1 MELLSPAGSMECL
14 IAAVQNGADAVY
26 FGGGNFN
33 ARRFADNFSGDALVY
48 AVDYCHERGVRCYI
62 TLNTLLFDREIPF
75 ALDFAGELYRIGVDA
90 VLVQDLGIARV
101 LRRELPELTLHASTQ
116 MGIHE
121 LHGLEYCKHMGI
133 SRAVLA
139 REVSLERIKFLA
151 ENSDVEI
158 ETFAHGALCMGF
170 SGSCLYSSM
179 SGERSGNRGTCAQ
192 PCRKRASVSGR
203 PGADDFCLSTNDIC
217 MLSELNALKAAGVA
231 CVKIEGR
238 MKKSEYVAAI
248 TRCYRAAIDGADAK
262 EIEKLRSEAFEM
274 FNRGEFSTSHLY
286 GDSVKTDR
294 IGSSKPSRE
303 LISRAEQSIK
313 GERKRFWINFCLRLH
328 VGEEAV
334 LEAWFAERPDCTVE
348 CRGEVVQRANKPQTA
363 DTYTQRLMKL
373 GDTPFV
379 MKNCEVNM
387 QSDCYISASELN
399 ALRRRVC
406 DALLEKLHVRNEVPK
421 LSVFSSD
428 GSAKKYAAENDNNAK
443 NVNEKYAAEKYAA
456 KKDISK
462 KDAAKLGIY
471 ARIRTVDEAGEA
483 LNVGADY
490 VGIMP
495 IYFND
500 AELAALKRL
509 KSEYKE
515 SRLVLILPNVLIT
528 AECGSQVQRFI
539 ESSVFC
545 GIETNNIGQWNLGRE
560 LPVRIAGIGM
570 NILNSKAAEEL
581 FGLSFTHIMPS
592 PELNAAQL
600 AQLAEDC
607 GETLI
612 PSVHGRVPLM
622 QLLHCPVKEHLG
634 CKACSGSVGNVTD
647 EAGREFPL
655 INTRFGNEC
664 LVSMLNCKTTD
675 LVDVYDKIPHCA
687 GYALSFMGEASS
699 AIGERICAFARSREG
714 ERIEKLWDSTRGHW
728 NRKVD

>member
-1 MELLSPAGSMECL
+1 MELLSPAGNMECL

-33 ARRFADNFSGDALVY
+33 ARRFADNFSGDSLVY

-62 TLNTLLFDREIPF
+62 TLNTLLFDREIPS
-75 ALDFAGELYRIGVDA
+75 ALDFAGELYRIGADA
-90 VLVQDLGIARV
+90 VLVQDLGLARV
-101 LRRELPELTLHASTQ
+101 LRNELPNLKLHASTQ

-121 LHGLEYCKHMGI
+121 LHGLEYCKHIGI

-192 PCRKRASVSGR
+192 PCRKRACVSGR
-203 PGADDFCLSTNDIC
+203 PGANDFCLSTNDIC
-217 MLSELNALKAAGVA
+217 MLNELNALKAAGVA

-238 MKKSEYVAAI
+238 MKKSEYVATI

-262 EIEKLRSEAFEM
+262 EIEKMRAEAFEM
-274 FNRGEFSTSHLY
+274 FNRGEFNTSHLY

-303 LISRAEQSIK
+303 LIARSEQSVK
-313 GERKRFWINFCLRLH
+313 GERKRFKINLCLKLRT
-328 VGEEAV
+328 GEKAV
-334 LEAWFAERPDCTVE
+334 LGAWFTDRPDCTVE
-348 CRGEVVQRANKPQTA
+348 CRGDIVQRANKPQTA

-379 MKNCEVNM
+379 MENCKIDM

-406 DALLEKLHVRNEVPK
+406 DTLIEKLHVRNDVPK
-421 LSVFSSD
+421 LSTFSPD
-428 GSAKKYAAENDNNAK
+428 GSAKK
-443 NVNEKYAAEKYAA
+443 
-456 KKDISK
+456 
-462 KDAAKLGIY
+462 DAPKLGIY
-471 ARIRTVDEAGEA
+471 ARIRTVDEVKEA
-483 LNVGADY
+483 LNAGADY

-500 AELAALKRL
+500 AELTALKSL

-515 SRLVLILPNVLIT
+515 SRIVLILPNVLIT
-528 AECGSQVQRFI
+528 GDCEPQVQRFI

-570 NILNSKAAEEL
+570 NILNSKAADEL

-600 AQLAEDC
+600 TQLAEDC

-647 EAGREFPL
+647 EAGRAFPL

-664 LVSMLNCKTTD
+664 IVSMLNCKSTD
-675 LVDVYDKIPHCA
+675 LIDIYDKIPPCA
-687 GYALSFMGEASS
+687 GYALSFMGEDSNS
-699 AIGERICAFARSREG
+699 IGERICAFVRSREG
-714 ERIEKLWDSTRGHW
+714 ERVEQLLDSTRGHW
-728 NRKVD
+728 NRRVD

>member
-1 MELLSPAGSMECL
+1 MELLSPAGNMECL

-62 TLNTLLFDREIPF
+62 TLNTLLFDREIPS
-75 ALDFAGELYRIGVDA
+75 AVDFAGELYKIGADA
-90 VLVQDLGIARV
+90 VLVQDLGIARM
-101 LRRELPELTLHASTQ
+101 LRRELPALKLHASTQ

-121 LHGLEYCKHMGI
+121 LHGLEYCKHTGI

-192 PCRKRASVSGR
+192 PCRKRASVSGK
-203 PGADDFCLSTNDIC
+203 PGMDDFCLSTNDIC
-217 MLSELNALKAAGVA
+217 MLNELNALKAAGVA

-262 EIEKLRSEAFEM
+262 ELAKMRSEAFEM

-286 GDSVKTDR
+286 GDSVKTNR
-294 IGSSKPSRE
+294 IGSSKPSRA
-303 LISRAEQSIK
+303 LVSRAEQSVK
-313 GERKRFWINFCLRLH
+313 GERKRFQIDFCLQLR
-328 VGEEAV
+328 VGEAAV
-334 LEAWFAERPDCTVE
+334 LSAWFTDRPDCTVE
-348 CRGEVVQRANKPQTA
+348 CRGESVQRANKPQTA
-363 DTYTQRLMKL
+363 DTYTQGLMKL
-373 GDTPFV
+373 GTTPFV
-379 MKNCEVNM
+379 MKNCKISM
-387 QSDCYISASELN
+387 QSDCYISVSGLN

-421 LSVFSSD
+421 LSAFNPDAST
-428 GSAKKYAAENDNNAK
+428 
-443 NVNEKYAAEKYAA
+443 
-456 KKDISK
+456 K
-462 KDAAKLGIY
+462 KDAAEKDSTKKDVPKLGIY
-471 ARIRTVDEAGEA
+471 ARIRTVYEAKEA
-483 LNVGADY
+483 LRAGADY

-500 AELAALKRL
+500 AELDAIKSLKR
-509 KSEYKE
+509 EYEE

-528 AECGSQVQRFI
+528 AECEPQVQRFI
-539 ESSVFC
+539 KSSVFC
-545 GIETNNIGQWNLGRE
+545 GIETNNIGQWIFGRE

-570 NILNSKAAEEL
+570 NILNSRAAYEL
-581 FGLSFTHIMPS
+581 FELFFTHIMPS

-634 CKACSGSVGNVTD
+634 CKACSDRVGNVTD
-647 EAGREFPL
+647 EAGRAFPL
-655 INTRFGNEC
+655 INTRFGSEC
-664 LVSMLNCKTTD
+664 VVSMLNCKPTD
-675 LVDVYDKIPHCA
+675 LIDIYNKIPPCA
-687 GYALSFMGEASS
+687 GYALSFMGEDSN
-699 AIGERICAFARSREG
+699 AIGERICAFTRSRNG
-714 ERIEKLWDSTRGHW
+714 ERVEKLLNSTRGHW
-728 NRKVD
+728 NRRVD

>member
-1 MELLSPAGSMECL
+1 MELLSPAGNMECL

-33 ARRFADNFSGDALVY
+33 ARRFADNFSGDALVH

-62 TLNTLLFDREIPF
+62 TLNTLLFDREIPS
-75 ALDFAGELYRIGVDA
+75 ALDFAGELYRIGADA
-90 VLVQDLGIARV
+90 VLVQDLGLARV
-101 LRRELPELTLHASTQ
+101 LRRELPNLKLHASTQ

-121 LHGLEYCKHMGI
+121 LHGLEYCKQIGI

-158 ETFAHGALCMGF
+158 ETFAHGALCMSF

-192 PCRKRASVSGR
+192 PCRKRACVSGK

-217 MLSELNALKAAGVA
+217 MLNELNALKAAGVA

-238 MKKSEYVAAI
+238 MKKSEYVATI

-262 EIEKLRSEAFEM
+262 EIAKMRSEAFEM

-303 LISRAEQSIK
+303 LIARSEQSVK
-313 GERKRFWINFCLRLH
+313 GERKRFRINLCLKLR
-328 VGEEAV
+328 VGEAAV
-334 LEAWFAERPDCTVE
+334 LGAWFTDSPDCNVE
-348 CRGEVVQRANKPQTA
+348 CRGEIVQRANKPQTA
-363 DTYTQRLMKL
+363 GTYTQRLMKL
-373 GDTPFV
+373 GDTPFI
-379 MKNCEVNM
+379 MEDCEINM

-406 DALLEKLHVRNEVPK
+406 DALLEKLHVRNDVPK
-421 LSVFSSD
+421 LSTFGFD
-428 GSAKKYAAENDNNAK
+428 GSTKKYAT
-443 NVNEKYAAEKYAA
+443 
-456 KKDISK
+456 K
-462 KDAAKLGIY
+462 KDAPKLGVY
-471 ARIRTVDEAGEA
+471 ARIRTADDARDA
-483 LNVGADY
+483 LNAGADC

-495 IYFND
+495 IFFND
-500 AELAALKRL
+500 AELTALKSL
-509 KSEYKE
+509 KSEFKE
-515 SRLVLILPNVLIT
+515 SCLILILPNVLIT
-528 AECGSQVQRFI
+528 AECEPKVQRFI

-545 GIETNNIGQWNLGRE
+545 GIETNNIGQWTLGRE

-570 NILNSKAAEEL
+570 NILNSRAAEEL

-634 CKACSGSVGNVTD
+634 CKACFGNAGNVTD
-647 EAGREFPL
+647 EAGRVFPL
-655 INTRFGNEC
+655 INTRFGSEC
-664 LVSMLNCKTTD
+664 VVSMLNCKPTD
-675 LVDVYDKIPHCA
+675 LIDIYDKIPPCA
-687 GYALSFMGEASS
+687 GYALSFMGEDSN

-714 ERIEKLWDSTRGHW
+714 ERVEKLLDSTRGHW
-728 NRKVD
+728 NRRVD

>member
-1 MELLSPAGSMECL
+1 MELLSPAGNMECL

-33 ARRFADNFSGDALVY
+33 ARRFADNFSGDALVH

-62 TLNTLLFDREIPF
+62 TLNTLLFDREIPS
-75 ALDFAGELYRIGVDA
+75 ALDFAGELYRIGADA
-90 VLVQDLGIARV
+90 VLVQDLGLARV
-101 LRRELPELTLHASTQ
+101 LRRELPGLKLHASTQ

-121 LHGLEYCKHMGI
+121 LHGLEYCKHIGI

-158 ETFAHGALCMGF
+158 ETFAHGALCMSF

-192 PCRKRASVSGR
+192 PCRKRACVSGK

-217 MLSELNALKAAGVA
+217 MLNELNALKAAGVA

-238 MKKSEYVAAI
+238 MKKSEYVATI
-248 TRCYRAAIDGADAK
+248 TRCYRAALDGADAK
-262 EIEKLRSEAFEM
+262 EIAKMRSEAFEM

-303 LISRAEQSIK
+303 LIARSEQSVK
-313 GERKRFWINFCLRLH
+313 GERKRFRINLCLKLR
-328 VGEEAV
+328 VGEAAV
-334 LEAWFAERPDCTVE
+334 LGAWFTDSPDCNVE
-348 CRGEVVQRANKPQTA
+348 CRGEIVQRANKPQTA

-373 GDTPFV
+373 GDTPFI
-379 MKNCEVNM
+379 MEDCEINM

-406 DALLEKLHVRNEVPK
+406 DALLEKLHVRNDVPK
-421 LSVFSSD
+421 LSTFGFD
-428 GSAKKYAAENDNNAK
+428 GSTKKYAT
-443 NVNEKYAAEKYAA
+443 
-456 KKDISK
+456 K
-462 KDAAKLGIY
+462 KDAPKLGVY
-471 ARIRTVDEAGEA
+471 ARIRTADEARDA
-483 LNVGADY
+483 LNAGADC

-500 AELAALKRL
+500 AELTALKSL
-509 KSEYKE
+509 KSEFEE
-515 SRLVLILPNVLIT
+515 SRLVLILPNVLIA
-528 AECGSQVQRFI
+528 AECEPQVQRFI
-539 ESSVFC
+539 KSSVFC

-634 CKACSGSVGNVTD
+634 CKACFGSVGNVTD
-647 EAGREFPL
+647 EAGRVFPL
-655 INTRFGNEC
+655 INMRFGSEC
-664 LVSMLNCKTTD
+664 VVSMLNCKPTD
-675 LVDVYDKIPHCA
+675 LIDIYDKIPPCA
-687 GYALSFMGEASS
+687 GYALSFMGEDSN

-714 ERIEKLWDSTRGHW
+714 ERVEKLLDSTRGHW
-728 NRKVD
+728 NRRVD

>member
-1 MELLSPAGSMECL
+1 MELLSPAGNMECL

-33 ARRFADNFSGDALVY
+33 ARRFADNFSGDALVH

-62 TLNTLLFDREIPF
+62 TLNTLLFDREIPS
-75 ALDFAGELYRIGVDA
+75 ALDFAGELYRIGADA
-90 VLVQDLGIARV
+90 VLVQDLGLARV
-101 LRRELPELTLHASTQ
+101 LRRELPNLKLHASTQ

-121 LHGLEYCKHMGI
+121 LHGLEYCKHIGI

-158 ETFAHGALCMGF
+158 ETFAHGALCMSF

-192 PCRKRASVSGR
+192 PCRKRACVSGK

-217 MLSELNALKAAGVA
+217 MLNELNALKAAGVA

-238 MKKSEYVAAI
+238 MKKSEYVATI
-248 TRCYRAAIDGADAK
+248 TRCYRAALDGADAK
-262 EIEKLRSEAFEM
+262 EIAKMRSEAFEM

-303 LISRAEQSIK
+303 LIARSEQSVK
-313 GERKRFWINFCLRLH
+313 GERKRFRINLCLKLR
-328 VGEEAV
+328 VGEAAV
-334 LEAWFAERPDCTVE
+334 LGAWFTDSPDCTVE
-348 CRGEVVQRANKPQTA
+348 CRGEIVQRANKPQTA

-373 GDTPFV
+373 GDTPFI
-379 MKNCEVNM
+379 MEDCEINM

-406 DALLEKLHVRNEVPK
+406 DALLEKLHVRNDVPK
-421 LSVFSSD
+421 LSTFGFD
-428 GSAKKYAAENDNNAK
+428 GSTKKYAT
-443 NVNEKYAAEKYAA
+443 
-456 KKDISK
+456 K
-462 KDAAKLGIY
+462 KDAPKLGVY
-471 ARIRTVDEAGEA
+471 ARIRTADEARDA
-483 LNVGADY
+483 LNAGADC

-500 AELAALKRL
+500 AELTALKSL
-509 KSEYKE
+509 KSEFKE
-515 SRLVLILPNVLIT
+515 NRLILILPNVLIA
-528 AECGSQVQRFI
+528 AECEPQVQRFI
-539 ESSVFC
+539 KSSVFC
-545 GIETNNIGQWNLGRE
+545 GIETNNIGQWTLGRE

-634 CKACSGSVGNVTD
+634 CKACFGSVGNVTD
-647 EAGREFPL
+647 EAGRVFPL
-655 INTRFGNEC
+655 INMRFGSEC
-664 LVSMLNCKTTD
+664 VVSMLNCKPTD
-675 LVDVYDKIPHCA
+675 LIDIYDKIPPCA
-687 GYALSFMGEASS
+687 GYALSFMGEDSN

-714 ERIEKLWDSTRGHW
+714 ERVEKLLDSTRGHW
-728 NRKVD
+728 NRRVD

>member
-1 MELLSPAGSMECL
+1 MELLSPAGNMECL

-33 ARRFADNFSGDALVY
+33 ARRFADNFGSDALVH

-62 TLNTLLFDREIPF
+62 TLNTLLFDREIPS
-75 ALDFAGELYRIGVDA
+75 ALDFAGELYRIGADA
-90 VLVQDLGIARV
+90 VLVQDLGLARV
-101 LRRELPELTLHASTQ
+101 LRRELPELKLHASTQ

-121 LHGLEYCKHMGI
+121 LHGLEYCKHIGI

-192 PCRKRASVSGR
+192 PCRKRACVSGK

-217 MLSELNALKAAGVA
+217 MLNELNALKAAGVA

-238 MKKSEYVAAI
+238 MKKSEYVATI
-248 TRCYRAAIDGADAK
+248 TRCYRAAINGADAK
-262 EIEKLRSEAFEM
+262 EIAKMRAEAFEM
-274 FNRGEFSTSHLY
+274 FNRGDFNTSHLY

-303 LISRAEQSIK
+303 LIARSEQSIK
-313 GERKRFWINFCLRLH
+313 GERKRFQINFCLKLR

-334 LEAWFAERPDCTVE
+334 LGAWFTDRPDCTVE
-348 CRGEVVQRANKPQTA
+348 CRGEIVQRANKPQTA

-379 MKNCEVNM
+379 PEDCEIDM

-406 DALLEKLHVRNEVPK
+406 DALLEKLHVRNEIPK
-421 LSVFSSD
+421 LSAFSPD
-428 GSAKKYAAENDNNAK
+428 GSAKK
-443 NVNEKYAAEKYAA
+443 
-456 KKDISK
+456 
-462 KDAAKLGIY
+462 DAPKLGIY
-471 ARIRTVDEAGEA
+471 ARIRTANELRAA
-483 LNVGADY
+483 LNAGADY

-515 SRLVLILPNVLIT
+515 SRIVLILPNVLIT
-528 AECGSQVQRFI
+528 ADCEPQVQRFI

-545 GIETNNIGQWNLGRE
+545 GIE
-560 LPVRIAGIGM
+560 
-570 NILNSKAAEEL
+570 
-581 FGLSFTHIMPS
+581 LSLIHI
-592 PELNAAQL
+592 
-600 AQLAEDC
+600 
-607 GETLI
+607 
-612 PSVHGRVPLM
+612 
-622 QLLHCPVKEHLG
+622 
-634 CKACSGSVGNVTD
+634 
-647 EAGREFPL
+647 
-655 INTRFGNEC
+655 
-664 LVSMLNCKTTD
+664 
-675 LVDVYDKIPHCA
+675 
-687 GYALSFMGEASS
+687 
-699 AIGERICAFARSREG
+699 
-714 ERIEKLWDSTRGHW
+714 
-728 NRKVD
+728 

>member
-14 IAAVQNGADAVY
+14 IAAVKNGADAVY

-62 TLNTLLFDREIPF
+62 TLNTLLFDREIPA

-90 VLVQDLGIARV
+90 VLTQDLGLARV

-121 LHGLEYCKHMGI
+121 LHGLEYCKHMGL

-139 REVSLERIKFLA
+139 REISLERIKFLA

-192 PCRKRASVSGR
+192 PCRKRACVSGK

-217 MLSELNALKAAGVA
+217 MLDELNALKAAGVA

-238 MKKSEYVAAI
+238 MKKSEYVATI
-248 TRCYRAAIDGADAK
+248 TRCYRAALDGADAK
-262 EIEKLRSEAFEM
+262 EIGKLRREAFEV
-274 FNRGEFSTSHLY
+274 FNRGDFNTSHLY
-286 GDSVKTDR
+286 GDSVRTNR

-303 LISRAEQSIK
+303 LIARADQSVK
-313 GERKRFWINFCLRLH
+313 GERKSHRINFRLKLR
-328 VGEEAV
+328 VGEKAM
-334 LEAWFAERPDCTVE
+334 LEAWFADRPDCIVE
-348 CRGEVVQRANKPQTA
+348 CCAEPVQRSNKPQTEE
-363 DTYTQRLMKL
+363 TYAQKLMKL
-373 GDTPFV
+373 GDTPFI
-379 MKNCEVNM
+379 MGNCEVDM
-387 QSDCYISASELN
+387 QSDCYVSASEIN
-399 ALRRRVC
+399 ALRRRAC
-406 DALLEKLHVRNEVPK
+406 DALLERLHVRNEVPV
-421 LSVFSSD
+421 LSVS
-428 GSAKKYAAENDNNAK
+428 GSVKAKGDKELTPYKTD
-443 NVNEKYAAEKYAA
+443 
-456 KKDISK
+456 
-462 KDAAKLGIY
+462 LGIY
-471 ARIRTVDEAGEA
+471 ARVRTADEAMEA
-483 LNVGADY
+483 LKAGADY
-490 VGIMP
+490 IGIMP
-495 IYFND
+495 VFFSD
-500 AELAALKRL
+500 AELAAIRKLKNGFEAVKL
-509 KSEYKE
+509 I
-515 SRLVLILPNVLIT
+515 LILPNVLIQP
-528 AECGSQVQRFI
+528 ECEMQVRRFI
-539 ESSVFC
+539 ESSLFC
-545 GIETNNIGQWNLGRE
+545 GIETNNIGQWRFGE
-560 LPVRIAGIGM
+560 KFSVRIAGIGM

-600 AQLAEDC
+600 AQLAKDC
-607 GETLI
+607 DDKLI

-634 CKACSGSVGNVTD
+634 CKGCSGSAGNVTD
-647 EAGREFPL
+647 ETGRAFPL

-664 LVSMLNCKTTD
+664 VVSMLNCKTTD
-675 LVDVYDKIPHCA
+675 LIDVYDKIPHCA
-687 GYALSFMGEASS
+687 GYALSFMGESSS
-699 AIGERICAFARSREG
+699 AIGERICAFNRSCEG
-714 ERIEKLWDSTRGHW
+714 KKVEKLLDSTRGHW
-728 NRKVD
+728 NRRVD